1 MKMKYIIVSAITSMC
16 LVSGISKV
24 YAQEASN
31 VNSSAYNV
39 VNVGGYGSGGTSKQI
54 VKYEGGPGGI
64 QGVTSMGA
72 PYIFNSN
79 PCAIANG
86 GSAVGG
92 PFGASISIT
101 HIDKACDK
109 RSNAGALAGLHQ
121 SGMAMI
127 EMCQQPSVA
136 DTFWFTYYL
145 VCPGTKIKDK
155 YKTPDGSKPVVA
167 LINPVSG
174 EIMNLRQSPV
184 WKTIIEQKD
193 KERALQIAE
202 NQQQPIV
209 PDFCETL
216 SDPKEKKKY
225 SKVCHFQNTNEEKEA
240 VVLPPR

>member
-1 MKMKYIIVSAITSMC
+1 MKLGKFITGLMIFSFP
-16 LVSGISKV
+16 SISFAV
-24 YAQEASN
+24 DNST

-39 VNVGGYGSGGTSKQI
+39 VNVGGYGSNNGGSNTGKEI
-54 VKYEGGPGGI
+54 IKYEGGPGGI

-109 RSNAGALAGLHQ
+109 RSNAGALTAMKQ

-127 EMCQQPSVA
+127 EMCQQSSVA
-136 DTFWFTYYL
+136 DSFWFTYYL
-145 VCPGTKIKDK
+145 VCPGTKPKDK
-155 YKTPDGSKPVVA
+155 YITPDGSKPVTA

-184 WKTIIEQKD
+184 WKVIIEQKD
-193 KERALQIAE
+193 QERRIQLAE
-202 NQQQPIV
+202 QEKKSV
-209 PDFCETL
+209 PDFCGTI
-216 SDPKEKKKY
+216 SDIEEKKKY
-225 SKVCHFQNTNEEKEA
+225 SKVCKFQNIEEKVA
-240 VVLPPR
+240 VVLPR

>member
-1 MKMKYIIVSAITSMC
+1 MN
-16 LVSGISKV
+16 ISKFIV
-24 YAQEASN
+24 GAIMFCMPTFAFAVDNST

-39 VNVGGYGSGGTSKQI
+39 VNVGGYGGGTGGSGGTSKQI
-54 VKYEGGPGGI
+54 VQYEGGPGGI

-109 RSNAGALAGLHQ
+109 RSNAGALTAMKQ
-121 SGMAMI
+121 SGMALI

-136 DTFWFTYYL
+136 DSFWYTYYL
-145 VCPGTKIKDK
+145 VCPGTKAKNK
-155 YKTPDGSKPVVA
+155 YVTPDGSKPVTA

-184 WKTIIEQKD
+184 WKVVIAQKD
-193 KERALQIAE
+193 QERKLQLAS
-202 NQQQPIV
+202 QQTQTI

-216 SDPKEKKKY
+216 SDPKEKMKY
-225 SKVCHFQNTNEEKEA
+225 AKVCKFQVIEEKVA
-240 VVLPPR
+240 QVLPR